1 MAGGAWIFTSPRSGC
16 YSEAIEGKGI
26 GMPWFDFFWTVEIV
40 EHLGLHGVS
49 PAEFEDIV
57 EHARSVSVSRT
68 SERYVVLGTTS
79 AGRWLVCVF

>member
-1 MAGGAWIFTSPRSGC
+1 
-16 YSEAIEGKGI
+16 
-26 GMPWFDFFWTVEIV
+26 MPWFDFFWTAEIV

-68 SERYVVLGTTS
+68 SERYVARGTTS
-79 AGRWLVCVF
+79 AGRWLVCVFEMIDDCTVLPVTAFEPDEG